1 MKDSGF
7 WFGGGAVEFSLT
19 SLGLHAACH
28 GRWTTIMM
36 IHHRQILERG
46 ERTLG
51 IGKDAQFGMRN
62 SHNGPLNIERRK
74 ELSLKYELSWMHLYP
89 SLSVEERM

>member
-1 MKDSGF
+1 MPWTMDDDHDDSSQTDF
-7 WFGGGAVEFSLT
+7 
-19 SLGLHAACH
+19 
-28 GRWTTIMM
+28 
-36 IHHRQILERG
+36 G
-46 ERTLG
+46 ERREN